1 MIVLGLTG
9 SIGMGKSTTAALFA
23 DEGALVWDADAAVHD
38 LYARGGAAVR
48 AVEAAF
54 PGVTGPEGID
64 RTKLAEALR
73 ADPDGYARLEAIIHP
88 LVREHRADLMDR
100 ARAAGARLLVLDIPL
115 LMETGADAEVDA
127 VVVVTAPAEVQRER
141 VLSRPGMTP
150 ERFAEIL
157 ARQTPDAEKRA
168 RADFV
173 IETHRGMDDA
183 RRQVRAVVDEVT
195 KPGWSGRRG
204 IPSGGEP
211 RQ

>member
-9 SIGMGKSTTAALFA
+9 SIGMGKSTTARMFA
-23 DEGALVWDADAAVHD
+23 EEGALVWDADAAVHD
-38 LYARGGAAVR
+38 LYAWGGEAVE

-54 PGVTGPEGID
+54 PGVTGPDGVD
-64 RTKLAEALR
+64 RAKLARALQE
-73 ADPDGYARLEAIIHP
+73 DVDGYARLEAIVHP
-88 LVREHRADLMDR
+88 LVRAHRADLM
-100 ARAAGARLLVLDIPL
+100 AEAQAAGARLLVLDIPL
-115 LMETGADAEVDA
+115 LMETGGDAEVDA
-127 VVVVTAPAEVQRER
+127 VVVVTAPAEIQRER

-157 ARQTPDAEKRA
+157 TRQTPDAQKRA

-173 IETHRGMDDA
+173 IETHRGLDHA
-183 RRQVRAVVDEVT
+183 RDQVRAVVDEVL

-204 IPSGGEP
+204 IPSTGET